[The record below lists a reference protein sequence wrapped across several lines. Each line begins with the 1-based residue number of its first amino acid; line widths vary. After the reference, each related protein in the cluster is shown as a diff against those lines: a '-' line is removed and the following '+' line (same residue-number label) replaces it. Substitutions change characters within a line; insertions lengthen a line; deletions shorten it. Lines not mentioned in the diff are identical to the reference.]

1 MTIPAIP
8 SNAPVND
15 YPLIQE
21 KVNQALGILQETGID
36 LWLTFVRETSAGGD
50 PVLPFIYGH
59 DATWQ
64 TAFLL
69 TRSGERI
76 AIIGHFD
83 AENARRSGAYDEVIT
98 YHEAFSKPLLEV
110 LQRLNPQQIALN
122 YSTNDPHADGLSHG
136 LYQLLTNYMAE
147 TPFAERIVS
156 AERVINALRGR
167 KTETEID
174 RIETAIATTFDIYQ
188 QTFDFAQVGMT
199 EKQIGQFMHDKVRAL
214 GLTTS
219 WEPASCPAVNSGPD
233 TPIGHSGPTDVV
245 VEPGHLLH
253 FDFGVRQNDYCSDIQ
268 RVMYFLRPDESAPPA
283 AVQHGFDTIVA
294 AIQAAVAAMKP
305 GVLGKDVDAVARK
318 VVTEA
323 GYPEFKYATGHHLG
337 RACHDGG
344 GILGPEWERY
354 GDTPNRPL
362 EVGHVYTVEPGL
374 FVPGYGYMGLEEDV
388 LVTETGAVYLGAPQ
402 TELIVKRA

>member
-1 MTIPAIP
+1 METHTTA
-8 SNAPVND
+8 SANSYA
-15 YPLIQE
+15 LIQE
-21 KVNQALGILQETGID
+21 KVSQAIGILQETGID
-36 LWLTFVRETSAGGD
+36 LWVTFVRETSAGGD

-64 TAFLL
+64 SAFML
-69 TRSGERI
+69 TRQGERI
-76 AIIGHFD
+76 AIMGHFD
-83 AENARRSGAYDEVIT
+83 AENARRTGAYTQVLT

-110 LQRLNPQQIALN
+110 LNQVNPQQIALN
-122 YSTNDPHADGLSHG
+122 YSVNDPHADGLSHG
-136 LYQLLTNYMAE
+136 LHQLLTGYLKD
-147 TPFAERIVS
+147 TPFVERIVS
-156 AERVINALRGR
+156 AETVINKLRGR

-174 RIETAIATTFDIYQ
+174 RIETAIATTFGIYQ
-188 QTFDFAQVGMT
+188 QAIDYAQVGMT
-199 EKQIGQFMHDKVRAL
+199 EKQVGQFIHDRVREL

-219 WEPASCPAVNSGPD
+219 WESASCPAVNSGPD
-233 TPIGHSGPTDVV
+233 TPISHSGPTDMVIQ
-245 VEPGHLLH
+245 PGHLLH

-268 RVMYFLRPDESAPPA
+268 RVVYFLREGETQAPDP
-283 AVQHGFDTIVA
+283 VQHGFDTVVR
-294 AIQAAVAAMKP
+294 AIQAAVEAMKP
-305 GVLGKDVDAVARK
+305 GVLGKEVDAIARK
-318 VVTEA
+318 VITDA

-388 LVTETGAVYLGAPQ
+388 VVTENGAVYLGKPQ
-402 TELIVKRA
+402 TELILKR

>member
-1 MTIPAIP
+1 MATHTTTSAD
-8 SNAPVND
+8 A

-21 KVNQALGILQETGID
+21 KVNQAIGILQETGID

-64 TAFLL
+64 SAFIL
-69 TRSGERI
+69 TRQGERI
-76 AIIGHFD
+76 AIMGHFD
-83 AENARRSGAYDEVIT
+83 AENARRTGAYNKVFT

-110 LQRLNPQQIALN
+110 LKQLNPQQIALN
-122 YSTNDPHADGLSHG
+122 YSVNDPHADGLSHG
-136 LYQLLTNYMAE
+136 MYELLKGYLKE
-147 TPFAERIVS
+147 TDFGERIVS
-156 AERVINALRGR
+156 AEMVINKLRGR

-174 RIETAIATTFDIYQ
+174 RIETAIATTFGIYQ
-188 QTFDFAQVGMT
+188 QAIDYAQVGMT
-199 EKQIGQFMHDKVRAL
+199 EKQVGQFMHDRVREL

-219 WEPASCPAVNSGPD
+219 WESASCPAVNSGPD

-245 VEPGHLLH
+245 IEPGHLLH

-268 RVMYFLRPDESAPPA
+268 RVVYFLREGETQAPPP
-283 AVQHGFDTIVA
+283 VQHGFDTVVS

-305 GVLGKDVDAVARK
+305 GVLGKEVDAVARK
-318 VVTEA
+318 VITDA

-388 LVTETGAVYLGAPQ
+388 VVTENGAVYLGKPQ
-402 TELIVKRA
+402 TELILKR

>member
-1 MTIPAIP
+1 METLTVSQTNSYA
-8 SNAPVND
+8 
-15 YPLIQE
+15 LIQE
-21 KVNQALGILQETGID
+21 KVNQAVGILQETGID

-64 TAFLL
+64 SAFIV
-69 TRSGERI
+69 TKQGERI
-76 AIIGHFD
+76 AIMGHFD
-83 AENARRSGAYDEVIT
+83 AENARRSGAYTEVLT
-98 YHEAFSKPLLEV
+98 YHEAFSKPLVEILK
-110 LQRLNPQQIALN
+110 RLNPQQIALN

-136 LYQLLTNYMAE
+136 LHQLLTGYLKE
-147 TPFAERIVS
+147 TPFVDRFVS
-156 AERVINALRGR
+156 AETVINKLRGR

-174 RIETAIATTFDIYQ
+174 RIETAIATAFDIYQ
-188 QTFDFAQVGMT
+188 KTFDYAQVGMT
-199 EKQIGQFMHDKVRAL
+199 EKQIGQFMHEHVRAL

-219 WEPASCPAVNSGPD
+219 WESASCPAVNSGPD
-233 TPIGHSGPTDVV
+233 TFIGHSGPTDVV
-245 VEPGHLLH
+245 VQPGHILH
-253 FDFGVRQNDYCSDIQ
+253 FDFGVRQNEYCSDIQ
-268 RVMYFLRPDESAPPA
+268 RIMYFLREGESAAPA
-283 AVQHGFDTIVA
+283 PVQHGFDTVVK

-305 GVLGKDVDAVARK
+305 GVLGKEVDAIARK
-318 VVTEA
+318 VITDA

-374 FVPGYGYMGLEEDV
+374 FVPGYGYLGLEEDV
-388 LVTETGAVYLGAPQ
+388 VVTETGAVYLGKPQ
-402 TELIVKRA
+402 TEIILKR